1 MRPTMRFGWLAV
13 VLTPLFST
21 SAPAS
26 AQDLLIHGGTVVT
39 SEGSFA
45 ADILVRDGVIVE
57 LGRAL
62 TAPTGVRSID
72 ASGLLVM
79 PGGVDPHV
87 HLGGRRADDY
97 RTGSMAALAGGIT
110 TISNFAFPAQGQT
123 LAEAVARE
131 AALIEEQ
138 ALADVILHAG
148 INDPVTQQ
156 EQMSTLLAETG
167 QASIKIFMVNASFDA
182 NIRAYLAT
190 MAAAGRAG
198 ILTMVHTED
207 GPILARAVEQL
218 TAAGKTSLE
227 HFPDS
232 RPVLGEVVAMQ
243 RAVGMAE
250 QTGSPIYAVHV
261 SSARALRVAQDAQAR
276 GVTVFVETRPI
287 YLHLTRERFDGP
299 DRGLY
304 VGQPPL
310 REQRDQDALWD
321 GLANGTIHVV
331 GTDHVAYRREVK
343 LDPSQTIAR
352 HRAGLNNLQ
361 VVRPMLY
368 SEGVV
373 TGRISAERFVAV
385 TATNPARLFGL
396 YPRKGSISVGSDA
409 DIVLWDAGRTR
420 TIRDED
426 MFSGAGFSI
435 YSGWEVTGW
444 PTMTIRRGE
453 VVFEDGEIRAE
464 DGSGQLLR
472 RSAGPDDR
480 RREEIVQ
487 SPGRVQ
493 RTPIPSRWPR
503 LPKRKKKP

>member
-1 MRPTMRFGWLAV
+1 MRPTAPNGWLAV
-13 VLTPLFST
+13 CLTLLSTVT
-21 SAPAS
+21 SAPLC
-26 AQDLLIHGGTVVT
+26 AQDLLIHDGIVVT
-39 SEGSFA
+39 SEGRFA
-45 ADILVRDGVIVE
+45 ADVLVRDGIIVE
-57 LGRAL
+57 LGQAL
-62 TAPTGVRSID
+62 TASPDVRRID
-72 ASGLLVM
+72 AFDLLVL

-87 HLGGRRADDY
+87 HLGGSRADDY

-110 TISNFAFPAQGQT
+110 TISNFAFPAPGQT

-131 AALIEEQ
+131 AALIRDQ

-148 INDPVTQQ
+148 INDPATQQ
-156 EQMSTLLAETG
+156 EQMSTLLAQTG
-167 QASIKIFMVNASFDA
+167 QASVKVFMVNASFDA
-182 NIRAYLAT
+182 NIRDYLAT
-190 MAAAGRAG
+190 MDAAGRAG

-207 GPILARAVEQL
+207 GPILARAVAEL
-218 TAAGKTSLE
+218 TAEGKTSLE
-227 HFPDS
+227 YFPDS

-243 RAVGMAE
+243 RAVAMAE
-250 QTGSPIYAVHV
+250 QTGAPIYAVHV
-261 SSARALRVAQDAQAR
+261 SSERALRVAQDAQAR
-276 GVTVFVETRPI
+276 GVSVFVETRPI
-287 YLHLTRERFDGP
+287 YLHLTRERFEGP

-310 REQRDQDALWD
+310 REQRDQDALWA

-373 TGRISAERFVAV
+373 AGRISVERFVAV
-385 TATNPARLFGL
+385 TAANPAKLFGL
-396 YPRKGSISVGSDA
+396 YPRKGTISVGSDA
-409 DIVLWDAGRTR
+409 DLVLWDADETR
-420 TIRDED
+420 AIRDED

-453 VVFEDGEIRAE
+453 VVFDNGEILAQP
-464 DGSGQLLR
+464 GSGQLLR
-472 RSAGPDDR
+472 RS
-480 RREEIVQ
+480 
-487 SPGRVQ
+487 
-493 RTPIPSRWPR
+493 RWSGF
-503 LPKRKKKP
+503 

>member
-1 MRPTMRFGWLAV
+1 MRPTTRSGL
-13 VLTPLFST
+13 LTVCLTLPCAFT

-26 AQDLLIHGGTVVT
+26 AQDLLIHDGVVVT
-39 SEGSFA
+39 SEGRFV
-45 ADILVRDGVIVE
+45 ADVLVRDGIIVE
-57 LGRAL
+57 VGQAL
-62 TAPTGVRSID
+62 TAASGVRRID
-72 ASGLLVM
+72 ASGLLVL

-87 HLGGRRADDY
+87 HLGGSRADDY

-123 LAEAVARE
+123 LSEAVDRE
-131 AALIEEQ
+131 AALIRDQ
-138 ALADVILHAG
+138 ALAEVILHPG
-148 INDPVTQQ
+148 INDPVTQ
-156 EQMSTLLAETG
+156 EGQMSTLLARTG
-167 QASIKIFMVNASFDA
+167 QASVKVFMVNASFDA

-190 MAAAGRAG
+190 MDAAGRAG

-207 GPILARAVEQL
+207 GPILARAVEEL

-227 HFPDS
+227 YFPDS

-243 RAVGMAE
+243 RAVAMAE
-250 QTGSPIYAVHV
+250 QTGAPIYAVHV
-261 SSARALRVAQDAQAR
+261 SSERALRVAQDAQAR
-276 GVTVFVETRPI
+276 GASVFVETRPI
-287 YLHLTRERFDGP
+287 YLHLTRERFEGP

-310 REQRDQDALWD
+310 REQRDQDALWA
-321 GLANGTIHVV
+321 GIASGSVHVV

-361 VVRPMLY
+361 VIRPMLY

-373 TGRISAERFVAV
+373 AGRISAERFVAV
-385 TATNPARLFGL
+385 TATNPAKLFGL
-396 YPRKGSISVGSDA
+396 YPRKGAIAVGSDA
-409 DIVLWDAGRTR
+409 DLVLWDAEETR

-453 VVFEDGEIRAE
+453 VVFENGEIRAE
-464 DGSGQLLR
+464 AGSGRLLR
-472 RSAGPDDR
+472 A
-480 RREEIVQ
+480 
-487 SPGRVQ
+487 
-493 RTPIPSRWPR
+493 SRWSGF
-503 LPKRKKKP
+503 